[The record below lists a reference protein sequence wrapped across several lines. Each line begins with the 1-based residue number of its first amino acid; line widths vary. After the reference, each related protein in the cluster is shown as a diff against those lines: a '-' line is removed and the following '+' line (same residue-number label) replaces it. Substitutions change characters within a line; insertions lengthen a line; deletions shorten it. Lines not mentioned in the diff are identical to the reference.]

1 MITLTADY
9 FRSVIATTPEDLLP
23 SMYLILNEV
32 APTFKGVELGI
43 GDGIIIKSLQDATG
57 KSSFW
62 VLSSPHPQCQHQ
74 NRYEEVW

>member
-23 SMYLILNEV
+23 SVYLILNEV

-57 KSSFW
+57 KSSYW
-62 VLSSPHPQCQHQ
+62 VHLFPHPQRQHQ
-74 NRYEEVW
+74 NRHEEVR